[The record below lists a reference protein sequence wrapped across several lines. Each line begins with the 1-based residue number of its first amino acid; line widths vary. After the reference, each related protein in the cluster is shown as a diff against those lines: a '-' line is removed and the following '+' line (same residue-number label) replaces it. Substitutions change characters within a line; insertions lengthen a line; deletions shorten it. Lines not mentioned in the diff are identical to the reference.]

1 MFIFIYF
8 YIIFCLYFIMF
19 IFNFNKML
27 NENIESVNQKIKEF
41 ENNNNQLKGPLNIN
55 ENSNNVSID
64 KTDDNS
70 EIKKSK
76 ENELIES
83 NESNDNERQI
93 KKIKTK
99 TIVFHANSAR
109 ESKHVFD
116 CFLDYNNH
124 SGLKQYLF
132 NRDFYFR
139 DEYNDFKFNIETTIL
154 YKAPNTHSFK
164 EHHLSIQNEK
174 LFIFSFKKNKY
185 KQNLKLHNQDI
196 FRYNSNT
203 KLKNYNES
211 HENLNN
217 NQTKITNFSIL
228 NNSSNPNK
236 SISDPKEIM
245 KTSFNTK
252 QEIIPYNE
260 LFDTYHPI
268 LVLNFDLMSASI
280 SLNIESSEIIIY
292 ILSLKNIKF
301 ILKLPIKD
309 DNFLQ
314 KIFITIQNSII
325 NSRGY
330 YINLFGVSVNKNFY
344 KNYYISYNE
353 FESKSKTGD
362 ILLFRGLEFPAKLQ
376 RCYTKNEYDHVA
388 ILHKKNGFLYV
399 YEATSKD
406 GCKERNWREFII
418 YMWNLLYEKIV
429 YRELIIEENDINK
442 KRRIQID
449 LDEKIDIYMNQTQGK
464 KYQMKLCPLICGSGK
479 RSSQN
484 ENKWNEKEGFIC
496 SSLIMG
502 AYLQMGICEYIK
514 NINGIFPGDFSQN
527 GFLPMKK
534 PFKLGPEYIIDF
546 SY

>member
-1 MFIFIYF
+1 
-8 YIIFCLYFIMF
+8 
-19 IFNFNKML
+19 ML

-41 ENNNNQLKGPLNIN
+41 ENNSNQLKGPLNIN

-76 ENELIES
+76 ENDLIES

-109 ESKHVFD
+109 ESKQVID
-116 CFLDYNNH
+116 YFLDDNNY

-196 FRYNSNT
+196 LRYNSNT

-280 SLNIESSEIIIY
+280 SLNIESSEIII
-292 ILSLKNIKF
+292 
-301 ILKLPIKD
+301 
-309 DNFLQ
+309 
-314 KIFITIQNSII
+314 
-325 NSRGY
+325 
-330 YINLFGVSVNKNFY
+330 
-344 KNYYISYNE
+344 
-353 FESKSKTGD
+353 
-362 ILLFRGLEFPAKLQ
+362 
-376 RCYTKNEYDHVA
+376 
-388 ILHKKNGFLYV
+388 
-399 YEATSKD
+399 
-406 GCKERNWREFII
+406 
-418 YMWNLLYEKIV
+418 
-429 YRELIIEENDINK
+429 
-442 KRRIQID
+442 
-449 LDEKIDIYMNQTQGK
+449 
-464 KYQMKLCPLICGSGK
+464 
-479 RSSQN
+479 
-484 ENKWNEKEGFIC
+484 
-496 SSLIMG
+496 
-502 AYLQMGICEYIK
+502 
-514 NINGIFPGDFSQN
+514 
-527 GFLPMKK
+527 
-534 PFKLGPEYIIDF
+534 
-546 SY
+546 